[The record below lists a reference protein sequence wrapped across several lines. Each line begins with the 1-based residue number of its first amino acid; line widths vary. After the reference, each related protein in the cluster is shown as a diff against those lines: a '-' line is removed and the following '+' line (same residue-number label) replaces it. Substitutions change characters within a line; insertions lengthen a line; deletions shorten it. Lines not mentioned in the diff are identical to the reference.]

1 MNEQIETILEL
12 PLGQKIAIL
21 LGTLFVVFVLF
32 WFVFFAPINTR
43 HEELS
48 KKVEELV
55 TKKNQQ
61 EGIVK
66 NLRQYV
72 DRVNTL
78 DGELKKALL
87 QLPDKKEIDQLLLNI
102 SDKARDAG
110 LEIKL
115 FKPRGEEKR
124 DFYAAVP
131 VDIEVSGSYHQ
142 VASFF
147 DEVGRMDRIV
157 NLENLSISDPVID
170 KNSLT
175 LKTVVT
181 ATAFRFLDESER
193 PKAEDGANAAE
204 AGKKRRRR

>member
-1 MNEQIETILEL
+1 MNSQLESILEL
-12 PLGQKIAIL
+12 PVGHRLAIL
-21 LGTLFVVFVLF
+21 FGSLFIIFVLF
-32 WFVFFAPINTR
+32 WFTMFAPINTR
-43 HEELS
+43 YDDLS
-48 KKVEELV
+48 KKVEDLI

-66 NLRQYV
+66 NLRHYT
-72 DRVNTL
+72 DRVNNLNT
-78 DGELKKALL
+78 ELEKALL
-87 QLPDKKEIDQLLLNI
+87 QLPDKREIDQLLLSI

-131 VDIEVSGSYHQ
+131 VDIEVTGTYHQ

-157 NLENLSISDPVID
+157 NLENVAISDPVIE
-170 KNSLT
+170 KSSAG
-175 LKTVVT
+175 LKTLVT

-193 PKAEDGANAAE
+193 PKADESGEKEGA
-204 AGKKRRRR
+204 KKRRRH